1 MKRFTFAMMALIIAM
16 GMPMVAIAMDH
27 GSHDKEMSKDMDHDM
42 HKAHDMKMDDAK
54 EMDHDMHKGHDMA
67 AEDGDFVEI
76 GKDTQDG
83 VVATVK
89 VKAYDEKT
97 RATMSKMGM
106 NASHHIMVF
115 FTDEKTGS
123 SVTSGK
129 AALKIKG
136 EDAKPAML
144 MQMGPGFGS
153 DVSVGDGMSTFEI
166 GTKLEDGKKR
176 QFSVMFHNM

>member
-1 MKRFTFAMMALIIAM
+1 MKRFTFAMMVLIVAM
-16 GMPMVAIAMDH
+16 GMPMVGIAMDH
-27 GSHDKEMSKDMDHDM
+27 GSQDKEMSKDKDP
-42 HKAHDMKMDDAK
+42 
-54 EMDHDMHKGHDMA
+54 DMHKGHDMA
-67 AEDGDFVEI
+67 AKDGDFVEI

-97 RATMSKMGM
+97 RATMEKMGM
-106 NASHHIMVF
+106 NATHHVMVF
-115 FTDEKTGS
+115 FTEEKTGDA
-123 SVTSGK
+123 VTSGK

-136 EDAKPAML
+136 EEAKPAML
-144 MQMGPGFGS
+144 MLMGTGFGS

-176 QFSVMFHNM
+176 KFSVMFHNM

>member
-1 MKRFTFAMMALIIAM
+1 MKRFTFAMMVLIIAM

-42 HKAHDMKMDDAK
+42 HK
-54 EMDHDMHKGHDMA
+54 GHDMA
-67 AEDGDFVEI
+67 AKDGDFVEI
-76 GKDTQDG
+76 GKNTQSG

-97 RATMSKMGM
+97 RDTMAKMGM
-106 NASHHIMVF
+106 NATHHVMVF
-115 FTDEKTGS
+115 FTDEKTGAA
-123 SVTSGK
+123 VVSGK

-136 EDAKPAML
+136 EEAKPAML
-144 MQMGPGFGS
+144 MLMGTGFGS
-153 DVSVGDGMSTFEI
+153 DVSVDEGMSTFEI

>member
-1 MKRFTFAMMALIIAM
+1 MKRFTFAMMVLIIAM

-42 HKAHDMKMDDAK
+42 HK
-54 EMDHDMHKGHDMA
+54 GHDMA
-67 AEDGDFVEI
+67 AKDGDFVEI
-76 GKDTQDG
+76 GKDTQKG

-89 VKAYDEKT
+89 VKVYDEKT
-97 RATMSKMGM
+97 KATMAKMGM
-106 NASHHIMVF
+106 NATHHVMVF
-115 FTDEKTGS
+115 FTDEKSGDAID
-123 SVTSGK
+123 SGK

-144 MQMGPGFGS
+144 MKMGTGFGG
-153 DVSVGDGMSTFEI
+153 DVNVEGGMSTFEI
-166 GTKLEDGKKR
+166 GTKLEDGEKR